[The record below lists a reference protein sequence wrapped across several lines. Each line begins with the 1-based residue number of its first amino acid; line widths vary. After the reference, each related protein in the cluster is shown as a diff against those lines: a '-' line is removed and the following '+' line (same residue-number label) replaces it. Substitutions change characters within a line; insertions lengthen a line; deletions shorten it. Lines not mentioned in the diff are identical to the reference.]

1 MTSLAITNG
10 TTGALQQATGATR
23 DPYKER
29 RPPWSEEAEQAVLGA
44 MLLDAD
50 AILRASEHVDDTM
63 FYREGHRRLFRA
75 MFAITERGGVVD
87 PLTLADELE
96 RRQELEHAGGR
107 EYLAFLLDAV
117 PTVANVEYHARIVKE
132 KALLRRLIEVST
144 EIVQEAFEGRTTA
157 NDLLDNAESRIFSLG
172 QSKEKGGFAKIKEL
186 LWPAMEKLELLAQR
200 DQAITG
206 VPTGFTELDHM
217 TSGLQPADLVIV
229 AARPS
234 MGKTAFTLN
243 IAQHAAITAKV
254 PVAFF
259 SLEMSKESL
268 VQRMLAAEALIDA
281 QALRKGG
288 RALDESMPRLAQ
300 AAGILSHAPIFID
313 DTPGI
318 TLLDM
323 RAKARRLKA
332 EHDLGLIIVD
342 YLQLMTG
349 PAGVENRQQEVSQ
362 ISRGLKALA
371 KELGVPVVALSQ
383 LSRAPEQRTGDDKG
397 RPQLSDLRESG
408 AIEQDA
414 DVIMFIFRQEV
425 YAERDENGR
434 LKDPSIEGR
443 AEIIIGKQRNG
454 PIGSARLFYHKQY
467 TRFDNFSPREAP
479 PEYGGGGFG
488 GPKLVKGGHDDDF
501 GGTPF

>member
-1 MTSLAITNG
+1 MTNLPVSMQSSVPAP
-10 TTGALQQATGATR
+10 R

-50 AILRASEHVDDTM
+50 AAMRAAEHVDDTM

-75 MFAITERGGVVD
+75 MFAITERGGAVD
-87 PLTLADELE
+87 PLTLADELD
-96 RRQELEHAGGR
+96 RRGELDASGGR

-144 EIVQEAFEGRTTA
+144 EIVGEAFEGRTMA
-157 NDLLDNAESRIFSLG
+157 SDLLDIAESRIFSLG
-172 QSKEKGGFAKIKEL
+172 QSKERSGFSRIKEL

-200 DQAITG
+200 ESSITG
-206 VPTGFTELDHM
+206 VPSGFHDLDHL
-217 TSGLQPADLVIV
+217 TSGFQPSDLVIV

-243 IAQHAAITAKV
+243 IAQHAAITAKTG
-254 PVAFF
+254 VAFF

-268 VQRMLAAEALIDA
+268 VQRMLASEALIDA
-281 QALRKGG
+281 QSLRKGG

-318 TLLDM
+318 TLLEM

-332 EHDLGLIIVD
+332 EHDIGLIMVD
-342 YLQLMTG
+342 YLQLMSG
-349 PAGVENRQQEVSQ
+349 PANSENRQQEVSQ
-362 ISRGLKALA
+362 ISRGLKGLA
-371 KELGVPVVALSQ
+371 KELGVPVIALSQ

-434 LKDPSIEGR
+434 LKDSTLEGK
-443 AEIIIGKQRNG
+443 AEIIVGKQRNG
-454 PIGSARLFYHKQY
+454 PTGNLRLFFHKQY
-467 TRFDNFSPREAP
+467 TRFDNFSNRQP
-479 PEYGGGGFG
+479 PPDFG
-488 GPKLVKGGHDDDF
+488 GPRLVSGSSDDS
-501 GGTPF
+501 GPPY

>member
-1 MTSLAITNG
+1 
-10 TTGALQQATGATR
+10 
-23 DPYKER
+23 
-29 RPPWSEEAEQAVLGA
+29 
-44 MLLDAD
+44 
-50 AILRASEHVDDTM
+50 
-63 FYREGHRRLFRA
+63 
-75 MFAITERGGVVD
+75 
-87 PLTLADELE
+87 
-96 RRQELEHAGGR
+96 
-107 EYLAFLLDAV
+107 
-117 PTVANVEYHARIVKE
+117 
-132 KALLRRLIEVST
+132 
-144 EIVQEAFEGRTTA
+144 
-157 NDLLDNAESRIFSLG
+157 
-172 QSKEKGGFAKIKEL
+172 
-186 LWPAMEKLELLAQR
+186 
-200 DQAITG
+200 
-206 VPTGFTELDHM
+206 
-217 TSGLQPADLVIV
+217 
-229 AARPS
+229 

-300 AAGILSHAPIFID
+300 AAGILSHAPIYID

-371 KELGVPVVALSQ
+371 KELSVPVVALSQ

-467 TRFDNFSPREAP
+467 TRFDNFSPRQPP
-479 PEYGGGGFG
+479 PEYGGGGYGGGGFG
-488 GPKLVKGGHDDDF
+488 GPKLVKGGDDDF

>member
-1 MTSLAITNG
+1 MTSLAI
-10 TTGALQQATGATR
+10 ASPSIAPAAR

-29 RPPWSEEAEQAVLGA
+29 RPPWSEEAEQSVLGA
-44 MLLDAD
+44 MMLDPD
-50 AILRASEHVDDTM
+50 AVMRASEFVDDTM
-63 FYREGHRRLFRA
+63 FYREGHRRIFRA
-75 MFAITERGGVVD
+75 MFAISERGGAVD
-87 PLTLADELE
+87 WLTLAEELDRRGELE
-96 RRQELEHAGGR
+96 ASGGR
-107 EYLAFLLDAV
+107 EYLGFLPETV
-117 PTVANVEYHARIVKE
+117 PTVANVEYHARIVQE

-144 EIVQEAFEGRTTA
+144 EIVSEAFEARQTA
-157 NDLLDNAESRIFSLG
+157 TEMLDHAEQRIFSLG
-172 QSKEKGGFAKIKEL
+172 HSKQKAGFSRIKEL

-200 DQAITG
+200 EMAVTG
-206 VPTGFTELDHM
+206 VPSGFTDLDQM
-217 TSGLQPADLVIV
+217 TSGFQPADLVIV

-243 IAQHAAITAKV
+243 IAQHAAITAKTG
-254 PVAFF
+254 VAFF

-268 VQRMLAAEALIDA
+268 VQRMLASEALIDA

-318 TLLDM
+318 TLLEM
-323 RAKARRLKA
+323 RAKARRLKK
-332 EHDLGLIIVD
+332 EHDIGLVMVD
-342 YLQLMTG
+342 YLQLMSG

-371 KELGVPVVALSQ
+371 KELGVPVIALSQ

-425 YAERDENGR
+425 YAERDENNR
-434 LKDPSIEGR
+434 LKDPQLEGR

-454 PIGSARLFYHKQY
+454 PIGSVRLYFHKQY
-467 TRFDNFSPREAP
+467 TRFDNFSNRQP
-479 PEYGGGGFG
+479 PSDFG
-488 GPKLVKGGHDDDF
+488 GPKLMKSGDDMS
-501 GGTPF
+501 PPY

>member
-1 MTSLAITNG
+1 MTSLVPTVA
-10 TTGALQQATGATR
+10 QQSPVSR
-23 DPYKER
+23 DPYRER

-50 AILRASEHVDDTM
+50 AILRALEHVDDTM
-63 FYREGHRRLFRA
+63 FYREGHRRLYRA
-75 MFAITERGGVVD
+75 MVAITERGGVVD

-96 RRQELEHAGGR
+96 RRGELEHAGGR

-132 KALLRRLIEVST
+132 KAILRRLIEVST
-144 EIVQEAFEGRTTA
+144 DVVQEAFEGRMTA
-157 NDLLDNAESRIFSLG
+157 SDLLDSAESRIFMLG
-172 QSKEKGGFAKIKEL
+172 QSRERTGFARIKEL
-186 LWPAMEKLELLAQR
+186 LWPAVEKLEHLSQR
-200 DQAITG
+200 EQSITG
-206 VPTGFTELDHM
+206 VPTGFTELDEM
-217 TSGLQPADLVIV
+217 TSGFQKSDLIIV

-234 MGKTAFTLN
+234 MGKTAFILN
-243 IAQHAAITAKV
+243 VAQHAAITAKI
-254 PVAFF
+254 PIAFF

-268 VQRMLAAEALIDA
+268 VQRMLASEALINV
-281 QALRKGG
+281 QALSKGG
-288 RALDESMPRLAQ
+288 KALGESMPRLAR

-318 TLLDM
+318 TLLEM
-323 RAKARRLKA
+323 RAKARRLKS
-332 EHDLGLIIVD
+332 EHDLGLVVVD

-349 PAGVENRQQEVSQ
+349 PTGAENRQQEVSQ

-425 YAERDENGR
+425 YAERDEEGR
-434 LKDPSIEGR
+434 LKDSSLEGR
-443 AEIIIGKQRNG
+443 AEVIVGKQRNG
-454 PIGSARLFYHKQY
+454 PTGRAYLFFHRQF
-467 TRFDNFSPREAP
+467 TRFDNFSSRQPPGDLGSEEARKPGPR
-479 PEYGGGGFG
+479 
-488 GPKLVKGGHDDDF
+488 LVRSADDF
-501 GGTPF
+501 NGVPF

>member
-1 MTSLAITNG
+1 MTNLPVPSAANSPVP
-10 TTGALQQATGATR
+10 R

-50 AILRASEHVDDTM
+50 AALRAAEFVDDTM

-75 MFAITERGGVVD
+75 MFSITERGGAVD

-96 RRQELEHAGGR
+96 RRAELEGAGGR

-117 PTVANVEYHARIVKE
+117 PTVANVEYHARIVRE

-144 EIVQEAFEGRTTA
+144 EIVGEAFEGRTTA
-157 NDLLDNAESRIFSLG
+157 SELLDLAESRIFSLG
-172 QSKEKGGFAKIKEL
+172 QSKERSGFSRIKEL
-186 LWPAMEKLELLAQR
+186 LWPAMEKLEKLAQHES
-200 DQAITG
+200 AITG
-206 VPTGFTELDHM
+206 VPTGFHDLDNM
-217 TSGLQPADLVIV
+217 TSGFQPADLVIV

-243 IAQHAAITAKV
+243 IAQHAAITAKTG
-254 PVAFF
+254 VAFF

-268 VQRMLAAEALIDA
+268 VQRMLASEALIDA

-318 TLLDM
+318 TLLEM

-332 EHDLGLIIVD
+332 DHDIGLIMVD
-342 YLQLMTG
+342 YLQLMSG
-349 PAGVENRQQEVSQ
+349 PANSENRQQEVSQ
-362 ISRGLKALA
+362 ISRGLKGLA
-371 KELGVPVVALSQ
+371 KELGVPVIALSQ

-425 YAERDENGR
+425 YAERDETGR
-434 LKDPSIEGR
+434 LKDPTLEGK

-454 PIGSARLFYHKQY
+454 PIGNVRLFFHKQY
-467 TRFDNFSPREAP
+467 TRFDNFSNRQPSGDSFGP
-479 PEYGGGGFG
+479 PS
-488 GPKLVKGGHDDDF
+488 GPKLVKGGYDD
-501 GGTPF
+501 GPPY